1 MMENY
6 LIDPALQPEENTDW
20 QCFVELLRNAFQQEL
35 QQPILQLFLTSD
47 ERMALATR
55 VRIIQALMEGE
66 MSQRELKSELGVG
79 IATITRGSNSLKS
92 ATSEVKA
99 WLQQQ
104 LLRS

>member
-1 MMENY
+1 MENY

>member
-1 MMENY
+1 MENY
-6 LIDPALQPEENTDW
+6 LIDPVLQPEENTDW